1 MIRRE
6 GRGDVGGWPIRQSTV
21 QGVRWYNRLFC
32 HQARWEREGEAERQR
47 ERDQRGGR
55 WRGGRQEREKH
66 RSQKDTGPQAT
77 GRWERGAGNAEQ
89 RTENRHHQTPDGCK
103 DGQTH
108 RRWLSR
114 WGHQVDWRPTP
125 PAPPCAPPSSICGF
139 DFIVVS
145 IPPSLSTRAWLARP
159 PTGECCVVVVRWPLC
174 DVLLRCVALASAA
187 CRCALHAP
195 SPLGLESVCTAL
207 HENPCALH
215 SA

>member
-1 MIRRE
+1 MADPPIYSTGRTVVQPPFLPPGEMGKR
-6 GRGDVGGWPIRQSTV
+6 GRGRET
-21 QGVRWYNRLFC
+21 
-32 HQARWEREGEAERQR
+32 EGEIKGGDGGGVA
-47 ERDQRGGR
+47 DKRGR
-55 WRGGRQEREKH
+55 STDH
-66 RSQKDTGPQAT
+66 RKPQGHRPQAT
-77 GRWERGAGNAEQ
+77 GHWERGAGNAEQ